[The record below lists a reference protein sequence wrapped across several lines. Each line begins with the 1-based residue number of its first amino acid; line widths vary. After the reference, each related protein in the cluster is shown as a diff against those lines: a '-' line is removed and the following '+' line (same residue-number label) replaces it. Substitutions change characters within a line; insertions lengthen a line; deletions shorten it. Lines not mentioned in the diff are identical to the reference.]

1 MALTS
6 DKRFLAKSEEEAAY
20 RRVIRMLLDGIS
32 VNAISLDDDTR
43 RNFRKRIGEIR
54 QELAVETTVVTLLV
68 NAGAAVETIREYSR
82 ETDRLLHVHS
92 AGMQDMMTMVEIGG
106 VGETAVARLRKL
118 GDELEN
124 ATEVDE
130 ISTLK
135 ARLRDCLGAIR
146 TEAKLQETDADRMV
160 EGLRQEVSRKQGLD
174 PVTGLPGEAA
184 AQAQF
189 LSAIREGAPKH
200 VAVFVLVSSRLI
212 NLRFGRAA
220 GNEAIRLLK
229 QFLAEQL
236 DSGDVLFRWPGPAIV
251 AVLAGTEPFERV
263 HDRLNR
269 FLDKPVE
276 RSVDVNG
283 KADSLQ
289 VIRPTVSLCFLDKPV
304 ERSADVNG
312 QADSIPLSIAWSA
325 FPLSVPLAVPNR
337 QIHDFIAAQ
346 GSESEVPPLPE

>member
-92 AGMQDMMTMVEIGG
+92 AGMQDMMTMLTHTMVEIGG

-283 KADSLQ
+283 KADS
-289 VIRPTVSLCFLDKPV
+289 
-304 ERSADVNG
+304 
-312 QADSIPLSIAWSA
+312 IPLSIAWSA